1 MQDAA
6 ASGPHFGGKHTL
18 REALLL
24 RWKSGCWFELRHGIA
39 LRGKVIC
46 EWCVEWVG
54 RGGGVLTRD
63 DGFSGERGGVLVFS
77 RVEICHPG
85 PALGIAGGLVGR
97 ASAVRKLRRGG
108 LALAD

>member
-54 RGGGVLTRD
+54 RGGGGAAHKRIPSFRMNYL
-63 DGFSGERGGVLVFS
+63 
-77 RVEICHPG
+77 
-85 PALGIAGGLVGR
+85 
-97 ASAVRKLRRGG
+97 
-108 LALAD
+108 

>member
-1 MQDAA
+1 M
-6 ASGPHFGGKHTL
+6 
-18 REALLL
+18 ALPRDVLFATTSYPVL
-24 RWKSGCWFELRHGIA
+24 CTRAA
-39 LRGKVIC
+39 LRG
-46 EWCVEWVG
+46 VG